1 MAKLLKLRRG
11 TTTEHN
17 SFTGAAGEVTV
28 NTTTNGLVV
37 HDGTTQGGHPSLGAN
52 SPALTGTPTA
62 PTAGSGTNTTQ
73 IATTAFVTAALPDI
87 SGKANIASPT
97 FTGTVT
103 IPTGASIADYA
114 PLASPTFTGTPAA
127 PTAAADTNT
136 TQVATTAYVQTELG
150 DYATLASPTFTGTP
164 TVPGYA
170 ALAGATFSGKITAQV
185 ATVGEID
192 EIADDTGGT
201 VTISLDTSANYKT
214 ATFAAARTLA
224 NPSAK
229 TIGAC
234 GSIFVTGPGFTG
246 YGSQW
251 MFPGGTGPTYTNTA
265 SKWDRIDFIV
275 LDASTIMC
283 NFTANYGA
291 PS

>member
-1 MAKLLKLRRG
+1 MPTPSNRTVLRLARG
-11 TTTEHN
+11 TYSNLN
-17 SFTGAAGEVTV
+17 SSVSDLQEGEPCYATDENRIYVKE
-28 NTTTNGLVV
+28 GSSLV
-37 HDGTTQGGHPSLGAN
+37 DTQADVSL
-52 SPALTGTPTA
+52 
-62 PTAGSGTNTTQ
+62 
-73 IATTAFVTAALPDI
+73 
-87 SGKANIASPT
+87 KANIASPT

-114 PLASPTFTGTPAA
+114 PLASPTFTGTVTIPSGASIA
-127 PTAAADTNT
+127 
-136 TQVATTAYVQTELG
+136 
-150 DYATLASPTFTGTP
+150 DYAPLASPTFTGTP

-192 EIADDTGGT
+192 EIADDAGGT

>member
-87 SGKANIASPT
+87 TGKANI
-97 FTGTVT
+97 
-103 IPTGASIADYA
+103 
-114 PLASPTFTGTPAA
+114 ASPTFTGTPAA

-136 TQVATTAYVQTELG
+136 TQIATTAYVQTELG
-150 DYATLASPTFTGTP
+150 DYAP
-164 TVPGYA
+164 
-170 ALAGATFSGKITAQV
+170 LAGASFSGVVTAQK
-185 ATVGEID
+185 AAIAEID
-192 EIADDTGGT
+192 AISDAS
-201 VTISLDTSANYKT
+201 TITLDLATSTNFNITTDAST
-214 ATFAAARTLA
+214 ARTLG
-224 NPSAK
+224 NPSNCVAGQ
-229 TIGAC
+229 TGT
-234 GSIFVTGPGFTG
+234 IFVTGAGFSG
-246 YGSQW
+246 YGSYW
-251 MFPGGTGPTYTNTA
+251 KFPGGTGPTYTATSGKA
-265 SKWDRIDFIV
+265 DV
-275 LDASTIMC
+275 LDYRVLDSTHILVVG
-283 NFTANYGA
+283 TTNYDV
-291 PS
+291 S

>member
-28 NTTTNGLVV
+28 DTTTNGLVV

-87 SGKANIASPT
+87 TGKANIASPT

-114 PLASPTFTGTPAA
+114 PLASPTFTGTVTIPSGASIA
-127 PTAAADTNT
+127 
-136 TQVATTAYVQTELG
+136 
-150 DYATLASPTFTGTP
+150 DYAPLASPTFTGTP

-192 EIADDTGGT
+192 EIADDAGGT

-224 NPSAK
+224 NPCAK